1 MWLGVFQRLNERE
14 VSGDFFG
21 GRALSQKVV
30 IARGGLGIGKR
41 GLGQRAMVDGSCSCG
56 SGGI

>member
-14 VSGDFFG
+14 VSGDLFS
-21 GRALSQKVV
+21 GRGLSQKVV

-41 GLGQRAMVDGSCSCG
+41 SLGQGAMVDGSCSCG
-56 SGGI
+56 S